1 MRLLLCKDT
10 DYILKIERGGAKVRR
25 IIYGNRVLKELLGF
39 RWKSLCSEWLLCHIV
54 KMTVRKAE
62 NRLFRLQESRV
73 G

>member
-25 IIYGNRVLKELLGF
+25 IIY
-39 RWKSLCSEWLLCHIV
+39 
-54 KMTVRKAE
+54 E
-62 NRLFRLQESRV
+62 NRSIEKISWVSVKIFMFGVTFVSYCQNDSPE